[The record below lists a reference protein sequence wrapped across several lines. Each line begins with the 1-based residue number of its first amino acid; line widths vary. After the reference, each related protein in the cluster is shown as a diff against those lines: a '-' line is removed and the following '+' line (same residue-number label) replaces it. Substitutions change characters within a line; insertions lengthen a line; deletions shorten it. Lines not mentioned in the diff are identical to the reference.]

1 MAPPAVPIIVDLDG
15 TLIKTDLLF
24 ESANQFIASRPLA
37 FGKLIFWLLQGR
49 PYLKGQLAEHFSL
62 DPASLPYNQALLI
75 WLREKA
81 QLGVPIYLATASNQL
96 LADSVAKHLGIF
108 TGVFASTEEVNLK
121 SERKR
126 DLLVQQF
133 GEQGF
138 DYIGNESADLVVW
151 LSAKRA
157 HVVSTSKALIAEAAS
172 HGNLGEV
179 FTAEKPG
186 WVSALLKEMRIYQ
199 WVKNCLIFV
208 PLLAAHQLTNLLGWA
223 QALIAFLAFC
233 FCASAV
239 YLLNDLVDISNDRL
253 HPRKRFRPFA
263 AGHLSLLTG
272 WMLWPGLLL
281 LSFILAISFLPSA
294 FTYVLSAYFL
304 ITLAYSF
311 VLKRYAILDV
321 LLLAGLY
328 TIRILAGAVAVSVPV
343 SFWLLTFSMFLF
355 LSLAFVKRFSELKTA
370 QEQGYAGKLAG
381 RGYAPDDLEVVS
393 MMGVA
398 AGYLSIL
405 VLAFYIQ
412 DSYTAVLYRTP
423 QIIWLACPLLL
434 YWISRTWVIT
444 HRGNMTDD
452 PIIFAIKDRTSWIVA
467 ACFALIFILASL

>member
-1 MAPPAVPIIVDLDG
+1 M
-15 TLIKTDLLF
+15 
-24 ESANQFIASRPLA
+24 
-37 FGKLIFWLLQGR
+37 
-49 PYLKGQLAEHFSL
+49 
-62 DPASLPYNQALLI
+62 
-75 WLREKA
+75 
-81 QLGVPIYLATASNQL
+81 
-96 LADSVAKHLGIF
+96 
-108 TGVFASTEEVNLK
+108 
-121 SERKR
+121 
-126 DLLVQQF
+126 
-133 GEQGF
+133 
-138 DYIGNESADLVVW
+138 
-151 LSAKRA
+151 
-157 HVVSTSKALIAEAAS
+157 
-172 HGNLGEV
+172 GEV

-294 FTYVLSAYFL
+294 FTYVLSVYFL

-355 LSLAFVKRFSELKTA
+355 LSLAFVKRFSELRTA

>member
-1 MAPPAVPIIVDLDG
+1 MALQAEPIIVDLDG

-24 ESANQFIASRPLA
+24 ESASQFLVKKPLA
-37 FGKLIFWLLQGR
+37 FGRLFFWLLKGR

-62 DPASLPYNQALLI
+62 DPATLPYNQELLR
-75 WLREKA
+75 WLDEQSK
-81 QLGVPIYLATASNQL
+81 LGIPIYLATASNQT
-96 LADSVAKHLGIF
+96 LADSVAKYLGIF
-108 TGVFASTEEVNLK
+108 TGVFASNGEVNLK

-133 GEQGF
+133 GGQGF
-138 DYIGNESADLVVW
+138 DYIGNEVADFVVW
-151 LSAKRA
+151 HAAKRA
-157 HVVSTSKALIAEAAS
+157 HVVSNSEALIATVAS

-179 FTAEKPG
+179 FHAEQPSRA
-186 WVSALLKEMRIYQ
+186 SALLKEMRIYQ

-223 QALIAFLAFC
+223 QASVAFLAFC

-239 YLLNDLVDISNDRL
+239 YLLNDLVDISNDRI

-272 WMLWPGLLL
+272 WILWPILLL
-281 LSFILAISFLPSA
+281 LAFVFAFLFLPSA
-294 FTYVLSAYFL
+294 FTYVLAAYFL

-321 LLLAGLY
+321 LVLAGLY

-370 QEQGYAGKLAG
+370 QEQGYGGKLAG
-381 RGYAPDDLEVVS
+381 RGYAPDDLEIVS

-434 YWISRTWVIT
+434 YWVSRTWVIT
-444 HRGNMTDD
+444 HRGHMTDD

-467 ACFALIFILASL
+467 ACFVLIFILASL